1 MRKLETGK
9 RYMVGAMAFEIIS
22 RTAKTA
28 TVAMI
33 QHAGRFNERV
43 SGTKKLKLSNWETG
57 EVIFYSCYEIH
68 A

>member
-1 MRKLETGK
+1 
-9 RYMVGAMAFEIIS
+9 MAFEVIS

-43 SGTKKLKLSNWETG
+43 SGTKRLKLSNWETG

>member
-1 MRKLETGK
+1 MRKFETGK
-9 RYMVGAMAFEIIS
+9 RYMVGSTAFEVIS

-43 SGTKKLKLSNWETG
+43 SGTKRLKLRNWETG